1 MCVLH
6 YFSEILYMLSSEC
19 MSTPPAFEC
28 IYYNNSTKCEHTIKW
43 HFYIIYDFISSR
55 IICLMEILC
64 KIIEINRVHSAYQP
78 YLQIRYMEHR
88 IQRNNSRERESG
100 GCIWASASLREKIST
115 RCISSSSVFDFAI
128 HIYFCIQ
135 IGIVYATCQQWYFV
149 IIGYC

>member
-1 MCVLH
+1 MCALH

-19 MSTPPAFEC
+19 VYV
-28 IYYNNSTKCEHTIKW
+28 YYNNSTKCEHTIKW

-88 IQRNNSRERESG
+88 IQRN
-100 GCIWASASLREKIST
+100 K
-115 RCISSSSVFDFAI
+115 
-128 HIYFCIQ
+128 
-135 IGIVYATCQQWYFV
+135 
-149 IIGYC
+149 